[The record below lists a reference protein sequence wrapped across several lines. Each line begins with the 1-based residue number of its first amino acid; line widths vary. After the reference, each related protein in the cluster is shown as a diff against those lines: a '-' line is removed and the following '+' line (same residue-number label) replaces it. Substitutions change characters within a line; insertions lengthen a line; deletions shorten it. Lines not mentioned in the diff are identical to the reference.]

1 MKFKLLFT
9 MCLISIFSVSVFSQ
23 TKGLKNEKQIREI
36 TEKNNNI
43 SWESKIYDFKTL
55 KQNKPAKA
63 EFVFKN
69 TGREPISITK
79 VKSSC
84 GCTVTGYDKIPV
96 LPGKESKII
105 ATYNSRK
112 AGPFR
117 KTIIVFMSDNSQ
129 FRLTIKGTVVTND
142 QITKK

>member
-23 TKGLKNEKQIREI
+23 TKELKSEKQSQQTIEN
-36 TEKNNNI
+36 KNI
-43 SWESKIYDFKTL
+43 SWEYTTYDFKSL
-55 KQNKPAKA
+55 QQNKPAKA
-63 EFVFKN
+63 EFIFKN

-96 LPGKESKII
+96 LPGKESKIT

-117 KTIIVFMSDNSQ
+117 KTISVYMSDKSQ
-129 FRLTIKGTVVTND
+129 YKLAIKGIVKTND
-142 QITKK
+142 QLTKK

>member
-23 TKGLKNEKQIREI
+23 TKELKKEKQSQQT
-36 TEKNNNI
+36 TENKNI
-43 SWESKIYDFKTL
+43 SWEYTTYDFKAL
-55 KQNKPAKA
+55 KQNKPAKT
-63 EFVFKN
+63 EFIFKN

-84 GCTVTGYDKIPV
+84 GCTVTGYNKIPV
-96 LPGKESKII
+96 LPGKESKIT

-112 AGPFR
+112 AGPFK
-117 KTIIVFMSDNSQ
+117 KTISVYMSDKS
-129 FRLTIKGTVVTND
+129 RYKLAIKGIVKTND